1 MKMSFLYKILN
12 LNKFGYEKNH
22 IEEYLNDKISYK
34 QGVQEFEKK
43 FPDLPQR
50 LKANLKHE
58 AGLAMIAKNEEQL
71 LQYALHCY
79 KQVES
84 IYNEIF
90 ESFNEV
96 RDKNDKNQYNRIK
109 IYNYLHPTNTK
120 WSKLSIINKNIIE
133 HEIKVNFASV
143 IFTNN
148 DGVTK
153 TFSQGSTIGFC
164 SNTNQSIL
172 YIEDSNKEVW
182 KVQKSQVIISGSRRK
197 RDHSGYFV
205 FERLSIRDKESFFK
219 KAFYFDLNSPPAP
232 RLTSVQLNAFFS
244 MKHYRDIISHNISS
258 NSSEIN
264 FYDAKLSKE
273 DMKYID
279 QPDIIVK
286 SNYYQRYVD
295 VVIKLYSDYLQ
306 NPHF

>member
-1 MKMSFLYKILN
+1 MSFLYKILN

-43 FPDLPQR
+43 FPNLPQR

-58 AGLAMIAKNEEQL
+58 AGLAMMAKNEEQL

-90 ESFNEV
+90 ESYIEV
-96 RDKNDKNQYNRIK
+96 TNKNDNNQYNRVK

-120 WSKLSIINKNIIE
+120 WSKLSILNKHIIE
-133 HEIKVNFASV
+133 NEIKVNTPSV
-143 IFTNN
+143 ICTSKN
-148 DGVTK
+148 GASK
-153 TFSQGSTIGFC
+153 TFSMGDIIGYC
-164 SNTNQSIL
+164 SNTKQNTL
-172 YIEDSNKEVW
+172 YVEDSNNEVW
-182 KVQKSQVIISGSRRK
+182 IVKNNDVIVGKSRHK
-197 RDHSGYFV
+197 KDHLGYFV
-205 FERLSIRDKESFFK
+205 FERLSIRDKETFFK
-219 KAFYFDLNSPPAP
+219 IAFYYDLNTPRSP
-232 RLTSVQLNAFFS
+232 RSTGVQLNAFFS
-244 MKHYRDIISHNISS
+244 MKHFRDIVSHNISS

-279 QPDIIVK
+279 NPDLIVK

-306 NPHF
+306 SPHF